1 MYLYITF
8 CFSRLKDSD
17 DDVRAVAASI
27 LIPIADSFVS
37 YSSNKI
43 PEIVSVLW
51 DCLKDLKDDLTASTA
66 SVMDFLGMYRMFKR
80 KYLYYLYMV
89 DFTNFFTA
97 KLFSFPSV
105 LEYMRIA
112 AASDPRYSAV

>member
-1 MYLYITF
+1 MYLHIVFYF
-8 CFSRLKDSD
+8 YFRLKDSD

-37 YSSNKI
+37 HSSNKI

-66 SVMDFLGMYRMFKR
+66 SVMDFLGMYILLNIQAQNI
-80 KYLYYLYMV
+80 YIIH
-89 DFTNFFTA
+89 TC
-97 KLFSFPSV
+97 
-105 LEYMRIA
+105 
-112 AASDPRYSAV
+112 

>member
-1 MYLYITF
+1 VYLYNLYY
-8 CFSRLKDSD
+8 SRLKDRD

-37 YSSNKI
+37 HSSNKI

-66 SVMDFLGMYRMFKR
+66 SVMDFLGMYMLIIK
-80 KYLYYLYMV
+80 
-89 DFTNFFTA
+89 
-97 KLFSFPSV
+97 
-105 LEYMRIA
+105 
-112 AASDPRYSAV
+112 